1 MLQTQCHL
9 RFRLIL
15 FIFIYGPLGFDS
27 NRFDIN
33 INMTTYLIEKQETW
47 ILTYQSL
54 SDASLMAITKRRN
67 PVVLDAEI
75 MMVVLK
81 RIMEEDGEDVD
92 CEDVITLKLEEDA

>member
-67 PVVLDAEI
+67 PEI